1 MKSLKCVLMY
11 QGSAPMTREIEM
23 PDEHRRYLAGRPT
36 FCNGHE
42 EKDQLRM
49 ISRAPITLKPS
60 IEPKIL
66 NLFTIH
72 NEIGGVIVVVLH
84 KNPSITPY
92 LLFIFCA
99 IGIIRNIVL
108 CMDSRMGLGV
118 THLYLD
124 VGGWLNWSLAL
135 SPVAIAAVGSV
146 PGAANK
152 KRRRKDKK
160 DMMTDDRRPV
170 AV

>member
-1 MKSLKCVLMY
+1 MAGQNEKSKMY

-23 PDEHRRYLAGRPT
+23 PDEYHRHLAGRPT

-49 ISRAPITLKPS
+49 ISRTPIILKPS
-60 IEPKIL
+60 LEPEIL
-66 NLFTIH
+66 ILFIIH

-84 KNPSITPY
+84 KNPSIIPY
-92 LLFIFCA
+92 LLFIFCT

-124 VGGWLNWSLAL
+124 VGGWLNWSLA
-135 SPVAIAAVGSV
+135 SV
-146 PGAANK
+146 SGGYLLQLVVQFCRHERRGKTK
-152 KRRRKDKK
+152 KYVK
-160 DMMTDDRRPV
+160 
-170 AV
+170 